1 MYVTAV
7 FGLMTAHVRGENE
20 SIVIPVES
28 LYKFDC
34 MNWLERLAALR
45 YNSLLVAW
53 NRYADTLCC
62 N

>member
-1 MYVTAV
+1 M
-7 FGLMTAHVRGENE
+7 HVRRENE

-45 YNSLLVAW
+45 YDSLLVAW
-53 NRYADTLCC
+53 NKYADTLCC